1 MFNSF
6 AGDRLGRKTPG
17 QGVSFCF
24 LYREQ
29 GREHWTGKAG
39 VVEKG
44 VTSGFSCWKLRLR
57 KRKLIK
63 TVMRFS
69 PTTLSLVFSSYDQ
82 LPTRTIFCY
91 QEVFLTYDQSIW

>member
-1 MFNSF
+1 MGEKHQDKEFVF
-6 AGDRLGRKTPG
+6 
-17 QGVSFCF
+17 VV
-24 LYREQ
+24 LYRDQ
-29 GREHWTGKAG
+29 GREHWTGKVG

-69 PTTLSLVFSSYDQ
+69 PTTLSLVFNYYDQ
-82 LPTRTIFCY
+82 LLTRTIFWY
-91 QEVFLTYDQSIW
+91 